1 MTTPIIGFIA
11 LIVIALIGWGVAEM
25 KNRTITFV
33 HSEDEAEGEKEMQE
47 AYEENGSKEL
57 SLHDLLERNYTK
69 GYKSV

>member
-33 HSEDEAEGEKEMQE
+33 HSEDEA
-47 AYEENGSKEL
+47 
-57 SLHDLLERNYTK
+57 TK